1 MVGQMSLHET
11 ELKKKQKEELQM
23 LHNTYVNHLTT
34 CPIGHG
40 LVVLVDV
47 YQKSC
52 RKALND
58 N

>member
-1 MVGQMSLHET
+1 MSLHET

-23 LHNTYVNHLTT
+23 LHNTYANHLTT